1 MKKIIIIGAGEV
13 GSFLATKLSGE
24 QHDVTLIEEN
34 VNKVEELNSTLDALV
49 IQGNG
54 GSPSSLNPRWC

>member
-54 GSPSSLNPRWC
+54 